1 MHPMLNIGVRAARKA
16 GNFIAKSFENTEE
29 IEVTA
34 KGANDLFS
42 NIDTEAEALIIDIIH
57 QAYPDHGIIGEE
69 SGLLE
74 GKDADYQWII
84 DPLDGS
90 ANFVSGFPHFAVSIA
105 LRIKNR
111 TELAIVYDPIRNEL
125 FTAERGR
132 GAKLN
137 NQRMRTG
144 TAKELAGTIIGAGFP
159 YKQRQHLPAF
169 LNIFNEMFVQ
179 VSDVRRSGSAAL
191 DLCYVAASRMDAYF
205 GVGLKPWDMAA
216 AELIARESGALCTD
230 FAAGS
235 NYMANG
241 NLVVAN
247 PRLIKPIL
255 SVIRQN
261 ATESILR

>member
-16 GNFIAKSFENTEE
+16 GNFIAKTFENSEE
-29 IEVTA
+29 IQVTA
-34 KGANDLFS
+34 KGSNDIVT
-42 NIDTEAEALIIDIIH
+42 NIDTDAEALIIDVIR
-57 QAYPDHGIIGEE
+57 QAYPEHNIVGEE
-69 SGLLE
+69 AGLIE

-90 ANFVSGFPHFAVSIA
+90 TNFVSGFPHFAVSIA

-137 NQRMRTG
+137 NQRLRTSKA
-144 TAKELAGTIIGAGFP
+144 TELAGTVVGAGFP

-169 LNIFNEMFVQ
+169 QGIFAEMFVQ

-191 DLCYVAASRMDAYF
+191 DLCYVAASRLDAYF

-235 NYMANG
+235 NYMASG

-247 PRLIKPIL
+247 PRIIKPIL
-255 SVIRQN
+255 SIIREN
-261 ATESILR
+261 GTESIIK

>member
-16 GNFIAKSFENTEE
+16 GNFIAKTFENSED
-29 IEVTA
+29 IQVTA
-34 KGANDLFS
+34 KGSNDIVT
-42 NIDTEAEALIIDIIH
+42 NIDTEAEALIIDIIR
-57 QAYPDHGIIGEE
+57 QAYPEHNIVGEE
-69 SGLLE
+69 SGLVQ

-90 ANFVSGFPHFAVSIA
+90 TNFVSGFPHFAVSIA

-137 NQRMRTG
+137 NQRLRTSKA
-144 TAKELAGTIIGAGFP
+144 TELNGTIVGAGFP

-169 LNIFNEMFVQ
+169 QGIFAEMFVQ
-179 VSDVRRSGSAAL
+179 VSDVRRSGCAAL
-191 DLCYVAASRMDAYF
+191 DLCYVAASRLDAYF

-235 NYMANG
+235 NYMASG

-247 PRLIKPIL
+247 PRIIKPML
-255 SVIRQN
+255 SVIREN
-261 ATESILR
+261 GTESILK